1 MPKKTRKSAD
11 RLTAHQLK
19 AFREVEEI
27 ASMLKLDYPYILAYE
42 RSIYAAR

>member
-1 MPKKTRKSAD
+1 MSKNTRRSAD

-27 ASMLKLDYPYILAYE
+27 ASMLKLD
-42 RSIYAAR
+42 